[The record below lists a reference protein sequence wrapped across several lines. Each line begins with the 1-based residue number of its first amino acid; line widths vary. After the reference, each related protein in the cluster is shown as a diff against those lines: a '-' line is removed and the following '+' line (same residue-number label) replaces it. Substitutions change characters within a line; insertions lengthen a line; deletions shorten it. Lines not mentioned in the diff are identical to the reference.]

1 MPQDLQI
8 PAFKITV
15 NKKPLPDAAAS
26 DIIAVTV
33 YEDVGAPGMFTLRL
47 YNWDMDKLQVKWV
60 DEANF
65 AEGSPVEIQ
74 MGYQDSELKSMIVG
88 EITGLEPAFNSD
100 EPFSLTVR
108 GYDCR
113 HRLLRGRK
121 TRSFAGMTDSGI
133 AAKIAQE
140 ADLTSQV
147 VDSQVKLDYVLQHN
161 QTDMEF
167 LQERARRIGYEVMV
181 QGKELHFRPQ
191 QIAQPEVLTL
201 SLEEDIV
208 EFYPRSSTLAQV
220 GQVTVRS
227 WDPKT
232 KEALIAQ
239 AQAGKETSTMGG
251 SNSGPQASD
260 QAFGAS
266 VSSSVNWPMFSQ
278 AEADQSALGWFNA
291 MALAYVGG
299 EGLCQGRTELRAG
312 AVVKIEGLGKRFSG
326 SYYVVSTRHN
336 ISPGADAVGAG
347 SSGMGCYRTAFTV
360 RRNAS

>member
-1 MPQDLQI
+1 MTQDVQV
-8 PAFKITV
+8 PAFKINV
-15 NKKPLPDAAAS
+15 NENPLPDAAVS

-33 YEDVGAPGMFTLRL
+33 YEDVGVPGMFTLRL

-60 DEANF
+60 DDANF

-74 MGYQDSELKSMIVG
+74 MGYQDSGLKSMIVG

-121 TRSFAGMTDSGI
+121 TRSFAEMTDSGI
-133 AAKIAQE
+133 AEKIAQE
-140 ADLTSQV
+140 AKLTSKV
-147 VDSQVKLDYVLQHN
+147 VDSKVKLEYVLQHN

-167 LQERARRIGYEVMV
+167 LQERARRIGYEVIV
-181 QGKELHFRPQ
+181 LGKELNFRPQ
-191 QIAQPEVLTL
+191 QIARPEVLTL
-201 SLEEDIV
+201 SLEDDIV

-220 GQVTVRS
+220 GQVMVRS

-232 KEALIAQ
+232 KEAIIAQ

-251 SNSGPQASD
+251 SNSGPQTAD
-260 QAFGAS
+260 KAFGAS
-266 VSSSVNWPMFSQ
+266 ISSSVNWPMFSQ
-278 AEADQSALGWFNA
+278 AEADQSALGWFND
-291 MALAYVGG
+291 MALAYIGG

-312 AVVKIEGLGKRFSG
+312 AVVKIEGLGERFSG

-336 ISPGADAVGAG
+336 ISPGTDSVGA
-347 SSGMGCYRTAFTV
+347 SGMGCYRTAFTV